1 MTQPI
6 AKARLRPMMAPTF
19 APVIMSAAIT
29 SV

>member
-6 AKARLRPMMAPTF
+6 AKARLRPMMDPIL
-19 APVIMSAAIT
+19 APVIIKAAIT